1 MIRPDDEDKPFVAR
15 WNSLIRSL
23 LVESS
28 VKLVAR
34 TAMDYADLYDG
45 TGCHPSNERLARETG
60 YSERTVRT
68 AWATLRSLEL
78 ADRVSRGVAH
88 KREADEYDLVIPDGW
103 HNLPLLG
110 PRGRKFACLNCG
122 KVINPQG
129 NSELHKDGSV
139 RFNVR
144 LFVFCPPPRAT
155 KGRED
160 ERCFNAWE
168 AAQKRAGESAWGQR
182 GSGVWKLFRQA
193 RGDDW

>member
-68 AWATLRSLEL
+68 AWGTLRGLDL

-88 KREADEYDLVIPDGW
+88 KREADEYDLIIPDGW
-103 HNLPLLG
+103 VNLPLLG
-110 PRGRKFACLNCG
+110 PRSRKFTCLNCG
-122 KVINPQG
+122 KVFIPQG
-129 NSELHKDGSV
+129 NSELHKDGGV

-155 KGRED
+155 KGRE
-160 ERCFNAWE
+160 EEHCFKVWDHDRRHAGDQTW
-168 AAQKRAGESAWGQR
+168 AQLGKD
-182 GSGVWKLFRQA
+182 VWKLFQQA
-193 RGDDW
+193 RGDSW